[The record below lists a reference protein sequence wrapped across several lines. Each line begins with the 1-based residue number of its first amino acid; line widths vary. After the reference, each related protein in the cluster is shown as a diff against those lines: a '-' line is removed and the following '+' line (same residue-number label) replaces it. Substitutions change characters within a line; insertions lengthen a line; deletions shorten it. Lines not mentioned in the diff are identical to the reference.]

1 VSRWFGGGRICGA
14 GGRSRGGDE
23 EMATWSEYDERTGE
37 YHEGSVGEA
46 CCARCGMP
54 IIARFEGDEIYGQ
67 SLCNHCRETRAG
79 R

>member
-1 VSRWFGGGRICGA
+1 
-14 GGRSRGGDE
+14 
-23 EMATWSEYDERTGE
+23 MATWSEYDERTGE

-54 IIARFEGDEIYGQ
+54 IIALFEGDEIYGQ
-67 SLCNHCRETRAG
+67 SLCDHCREPRAG